1 MKKIVFLVLIPILAF
16 GKIQGQKH
24 DIFIPTELK
33 QAYEKGTRSY
43 SGKPGA
49 SYYQNTADY
58 QIEAEFEPETGLL
71 KGAETINYQNN
82 SPDTLKY
89 IVLRVY
95 MNFFK
100 KGIERD
106 FGIPATDL
114 HDGVE
119 ISNVTVNGKPL
130 EPEKAPR
137 FVGQESTVQ
146 TIRLA
151 DPVMPGKSTSI
162 SLDWKVKLP
171 TEVAIRMGRY
181 GKENNWF
188 VAYWYPHVSV
198 YDDIS
203 GWDTHPFT
211 GSAEFYYDFSDF
223 DVKLTL
229 PGDYMVWGTGL
240 LQNAKENYKP
250 DVIDRI
256 NKAKQTKDVISIVSP
271 EDLESSEVLK
281 KGNKKTWHFKAK
293 DVPDFAFAASKTYI
307 WDGTS
312 VEVDAEKGRRTFVSA
327 VYDRNS
333 SDFHQVAEISRKTI
347 KLFSEEIFGV
357 PFAYPELTAFNGS
370 GGMEFPMMINDGDAS
385 SFQGTVHLTAHEIGH
400 NYFPFTVMTNESYY
414 AFMDEGLISFL
425 PRDVEREL
433 VEDFD
438 PFRGLIQ
445 SFEGSAGNMKEVP
458 LMVKSYMISDYSSY
472 RLHSYVRP
480 ATAFY
485 FLRDMLGKEKFHEAM
500 TTFITRWQKK
510 KPTPYDL
517 FFTFEDVLN
526 KDLSWYWNPW
536 FFEFGYPDLAIGEL
550 TKEGNTHQV
559 EIRKK
564 GNLPVPIALTIKYED
579 GSEEQIRKD
588 ASVWKDGN
596 TKHKITIDNNK
607 KIRGIKLGNSKIP
620 DSYQD
625 NNYFS
630 VNP

>member
-1 MKKIVFLVLIPILAF
+1 MKKFVLVVLIPIFAF
-16 GKIQGQKH
+16 TGLKGQKR
-24 DIFIPTELK
+24 DIFIPTEVQK
-33 QAYEKGTRSY
+33 AYEAGTRSY
-43 SGKPGA
+43 SGAPGPN
-49 SYYQNTADY
+49 YFQNTADY
-58 QIEAEFEPETGLL
+58 QIEAEFNPKTGLL
-71 KGAETINYQNN
+71 KGSETINYQNN
-82 SPDTLKY
+82 SPDTLNY

-114 HDGVE
+114 HEGVD
-119 ISNVTVNGKPL
+119 ISNVEIDGKPL
-130 EPEKAPR
+130 DSEGVPR
-137 FVGQESTVQ
+137 FVGQQGTVQ
-146 TIRLA
+146 SIKLA
-151 DPVMPGKSTSI
+151 DPVLPGKSTRI
-162 SLDWKVKLP
+162 SLDWKVELP

-223 DVKLTL
+223 DVRLTL

-240 LQNAKENYKP
+240 LKNSEENYKP
-250 DVIDRI
+250 AVIDKI
-256 NKAKQTKDVISIVSP
+256 DEAKQTEDVISIVSP
-271 EDLESSEVLK
+271 EDIENNRVLK
-281 KGNKKTWHFKAK
+281 NGNKKTWHFKAEA
-293 DVPDFAFAASKTYI
+293 VPDFAFGASKTYI

-312 VEVDAEKGRRTFVSA
+312 IEVDPQTGRRTFISA

-357 PFAYPELTAFNGS
+357 PFAYPKLTAFNGS

-425 PRDVEREL
+425 PRDIEREL

-485 FLRDMLGKEKFHEAM
+485 FLRDMLGEEKFHKAM
-500 TTFITRWQKK
+500 KTFIMRWKKK

-517 FFTFEDVLN
+517 FFTFEDVLD
-526 KDLSWYWNPW
+526 KDLSWYWKPW
-536 FFEFGYPDLAIGEL
+536 FFEFGYPDLALSEV
-550 TKEGNTHQV
+550 TKEGNVHKIKV
-559 EIRKK
+559 RKK
-564 GNLPVPIALTIKYED
+564 GNLPVPISLTIEYED
-579 GSEEQIRKD
+579 GSEEQIYKD
-588 ASVWKDGN
+588 AFVWKEGN
-596 TKHKITIDNNK
+596 VVHQITISNNK
-607 KIRGIKLGNSKIP
+607 NIKEIKLGNPKIP

-630 VNP
+630 VD